1 MVGLYEPKFPPVNDE
16 VPVHVPVASGVPPK
30 EENKLTDG
38 PFEQTVIVPF
48 VPAFGGVAQGPD
60 IIIAPQTPE

>member
-1 MVGLYEPKFPPVNDE
+1 MLGLYEPKFPPVNAE
-16 VPVHVPVASGVPPK
+16 VPVHEPVASGVPTK

-48 VPAFGGVAQGPD
+48 VPASVGVEQGPD
-60 IIIAPQTPE
+60 ITIAPQTPE